1 MPALLVLAQ
10 TQRKRLRLPLHLRLR
25 LQLQLI
31 GGQCQRRQG
40 LQHDIAACVAALQIV
55 FDDVS
60 DGVARV
66 VTAIDLTVAITQA
79 VCIQLD
85 NASET
90 GVVLRRQDQMEIAFQ
105 PIRRYRLQVK
115 MQGVAAIKTSRL
127 GQLLILPQ
135 PGDLHFRQVAAVIR
149 QDIYTH
155 RPVYGLVQ
163 TDGDFL
169 ASKKSLPC
177 AQAQHAID
185 QLPLLRH
192 ETAAVQLPPHA
203 HLQLGLRLGGQPAQ
217 AEYGSQPLG
226 IAAGQQRQPDH

>member
-1 MPALLVLAQ
+1 MRLV
-10 TQRKRLRLPLHLRLR
+10 PYC
-25 LQLQLI
+25 
-31 GGQCQRRQG
+31 GGK
-40 LQHDIAACVAALQIV
+40 
-55 FDDVS
+55 
-60 DGVARV
+60 
-66 VTAIDLTVAITQA
+66 
-79 VCIQLD
+79 
-85 NASET
+85 
-90 GVVLRRQDQMEIAFQ
+90 DQMEIAFQ

-163 TDGDFL
+163 TDGDLRRAKIL
-169 ASKKSLPC
+169 APARKLSTPLISSL
-177 AQAQHAID
+177 AAA
-185 QLPLLRH
+185 RNGGRS
-192 ETAAVQLPPHA
+192 TAPHA

-226 IAAGQQRQPDH
+226 IAAGQQDSPTTRG